1 MKTKKLKYKPNY
13 NFKLLGISCSEED
26 YKLSWEISQLLNTGF
41 VKTDDLQ
48 IIDPRFSDYLAFSV
62 FHNADQSN
70 FPEIKLVSNKGKE
83 GFLIEE
89 LKNIDFFIIVYDE
102 DDTKFYK
109 DFVLKLKESEI
120 VTAVFSLQVE
130 KLKSKEKLLF

>member
-13 NFKLLGISCSEED
+13 NFKLIGISSSEED
-26 YKLSWEISQLLNTGF
+26 YKLSWEISQQIKSGF
-41 VKTDDLQ
+41 VKADDLQ
-48 IIDPRFSDYLAFSV
+48 IIDSRFPDYLTFSV
-62 FHNADQSN
+62 FENSDKSN
-70 FPEIKLVSNKGKE
+70 LPDIKLVSNKGKE

-89 LKNIDFFIIVYDE
+89 LKNIDFFIIIYEE

-120 VTAVFSLQVE
+120 ITAVFSL
-130 KLKSKEKLLF
+130 KPDNLKSKEKLLF